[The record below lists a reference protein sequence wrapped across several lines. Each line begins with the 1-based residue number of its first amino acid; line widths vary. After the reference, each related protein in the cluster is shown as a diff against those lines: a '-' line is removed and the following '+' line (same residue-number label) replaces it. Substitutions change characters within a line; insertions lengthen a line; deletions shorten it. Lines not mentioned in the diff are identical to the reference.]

1 MKTLPEQPHIVCSV
15 ERMFSSTAAR
25 ATESAVRTVYRNRIR
40 FPNGW
45 SVSWIGGLTH
55 LDAPA
60 GIYCEGLQQEKE
72 SYGGGDMH
80 RAVFATVEV
89 AIFNPQDDLVEFESG
104 DTVKDNCPPAK
115 LLEILNWAAA
125 QKG

>member
-1 MKTLPEQPHIVCSV
+1 MKPLPEQPHIAHSV
-15 ERMFSSTAAR
+15 ERMNGST
-25 ATESAVRTVYRNRIR
+25 TNSMVRTVYRNRIR

-45 SVSWIGGLTH
+45 SVSWVAGLTH

-60 GIYCEGLQQEKE
+60 GVYCEPLQQETE
-72 SYGGGDMH
+72 NYGGGDMH
-80 RAVFATVEV
+80 RAVFAKVEV
-89 AIFNPQDDLVEFESG
+89 AVLNPQDDLVEFQSG
-104 DTVKDNCPPAK
+104 DFVKGHCSPTE

>member
-15 ERMFSSTAAR
+15 ERILSST
-25 ATESAVRTVYRNRIR
+25 SNSSVRTIYRNRFR

-45 SVSWIGGLTH
+45 SVSWVAGLTH

-60 GIYCEGLQQEKE
+60 GIYCQPLQQEKE

-80 RAVFATVEV
+80 RAVFSNVEV
-89 AIFNPQDDLVEFESG
+89 AIFNPQDDLVEFQSG
-104 DTVKDNCPPAK
+104 DTVKGNCSPAE

>member
-1 MKTLPEQPHIVCSV
+1 MKSLPEQPHIAHSV
-15 ERMFSSTAAR
+15 ERMNAST
-25 ATESAVRTVYRNRIR
+25 TGKPVRTVYRNRLR

-72 SYGGGDMH
+72 SYGSGDMH
-80 RAVFATVEV
+80 RAVFAKVEV
-89 AIFNPQDDLVEFESG
+89 AILNPQDDLVEFKSG
-104 DTVKDNCPPAK
+104 DTVKGYCSPTE